1 MKKILSIVLGAF
13 ALLLSS
19 CNDDKIIIAN
29 DSLYVKLSSETESFF
44 ETDTIPFSVSYDAGD
59 KSELLETSVIINV
72 INAKGHILDSN
83 GSRIELS
90 SAFKSAELAENR
102 KADFRFVAE
111 EINNAAQRITVR
123 VTLKRGIS
131 EESGGISFWING
143 YYSDFNIFL
152 SAETQSV
159 IDYSSAKFSLFYEH
173 LDKVTEA
180 PEVRLTLKN
189 DASGKILANGS
200 PVTLGEFFS
209 SSDLREA
216 GFIDFEYKYGSIQ
229 SKDEEIMI
237 IAEVRHNSDI
247 MSDTVYFAHI
257 EQKLD
262 LECGVIA
269 KEDGTQYLAGETVKN
284 FFKIS
289 SDGYIGTFNVQLST
303 TTPDATFPVKTFYN
317 VLADVEYN
325 FNFITK
331 NNSQSDVN
339 YTLKVTN
346 SNGKV
351 VTKNVSFNVNRPAM
365 KVTVESVYYNVGDGD
380 CNIQLK
386 IEQENVTDYLLYV
399 SNIGFHGSPGCE
411 NFSEPNPA
419 QIQGDPG
426 KYYAFGLFNKVYTYV
441 NSISE
446 EFYFP
451 TQSGDMS
458 DCNKNYTSTI
468 GNYLPL
474 TVLSNRQANIHVQ
487 LNSST
492 GVIHSGYQRANEN
505 IVRMD
510 KKGTHEDW
518 LTMNFSVYDGQY
530 DQLSHFTLN
539 IPVVHGYGHETI
551 DHKGAGWK
559 HHTGRITL
567 TFNVGDAS
575 NFSVTSAKGE

>member
-1 MKKILSIVLGAF
+1 MKNILSIVLGAF

-59 KSELLETSVIINV
+59 KSELLETSVIVNV

-111 EINNAAQRITVR
+111 EINNAAQSITIR

-131 EESGGISFWING
+131 EQSGVISFWCNG
-143 YYSDFNIFL
+143 YYSDFNIYL

-159 IDYSSAKFSLFYEH
+159 IDYSSAQFSLFYEH
-173 LDKVTEA
+173 LDKVTDA

-237 IAEVRHNSDI
+237 IADVRHNSDI

-289 SDGYIGTFNVQLST
+289 SDGYIGTFNVELST
-303 TTPDATFPVKTFYN
+303 TTPATFPIKSFYN

-365 KVTVESVYYNVGDGD
+365 KVTVESVNYNAAEGD

-386 IEQENVTDYLLYV
+386 IEQEGVTDYTLFV
-399 SNIGFHGSPGCE
+399 SQIGFRGSDC
-411 NFSEPNPA
+411 NNNSEPSPA
-419 QIQGDPG
+419 QMQGDPG

-441 NSISE
+441 NGIPKEYS
-446 EFYFP
+446 FP
-451 TQSGDMS
+451 AQSGNMS
-458 DCNKNYTSTI
+458 DCNRNYYSTI
-468 GNYLPL
+468 SQVFPL
-474 TVLSNRQANIHVQ
+474 AVLSNRQANIHVKFKP
-487 LNSST
+487 ST
-492 GVIHSGYQRANEN
+492 GVIHSSYQRANKN

-510 KKGTHEDW
+510 ERGSHQDW

-530 DQLSHFTLN
+530 DQLRHFTLN
-539 IPVVHGYGHETI
+539 IPVVHSYGHETI
-551 DHKGAGWK
+551 DNKGAGWK

-567 TFNVGDAS
+567 TFGVGNAND
-575 NFSVTSAKGE
+575 FSVTPAIVE